1 MQLAGRHLEEE
12 LLLRTVHAFQKSTQ
26 WHTRHPVIPNE
37 RREHKDHQDGFLN
50 RRKHRGRAAT
60 K

>member
-12 LLLRTVHAFQKSTQ
+12 LLLRTVHAFQKTTQ

-37 RREHKDHQDGFLN
+37 RGEHKDHQEGF
-50 RRKHRGRAAT
+50 
-60 K
+60 